1 MCWGKCS
8 VVDGY
13 FCVCYLQSI
22 DVEVFLSTGWMPNC
36 LGGNLIHFLY
46 KDIVKLSSMT
56 ITIWQP
62 NCHCSMSMSQAD
74 ECNRKWTNAEWS
86 CRSSEQIMLND
97 LAGPQRKTSGCPGNR
112 PRLGVWRLKTSSIN
126 PKLWKCS
133 LNPEK
138 IWLTEVVFKLHSES
152 LAKKAF
158 FCSTLHWLHVLLWN
172 CK

>member
-1 MCWGKCS
+1 M
-8 VVDGY
+8 
-13 FCVCYLQSI
+13 FCCRWIL
-22 DVEVFLSTGWMPNC
+22 LC
-36 LGGNLIHFLY
+36 LLPSKRWCGGISLYNLIHFLY

-74 ECNRKWTNAEWS
+74 ECNRKWKNAEWS

-97 LAGPQRKTSGCPGNR
+97 LAGPQRKNSGCPGNR

-138 IWLTEVVFKLHSES
+138 IWLTEVVFKLHAYCHSES
-152 LAKKAF
+152 LAKNAF
-158 FCSTLHWLHVLLWN
+158 FCSMLHWLPVVLWN
-172 CK
+172 SK